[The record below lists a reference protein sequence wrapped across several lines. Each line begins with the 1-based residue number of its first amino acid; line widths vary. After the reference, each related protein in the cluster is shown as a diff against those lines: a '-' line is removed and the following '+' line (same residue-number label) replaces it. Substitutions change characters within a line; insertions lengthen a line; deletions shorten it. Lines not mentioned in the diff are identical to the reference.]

1 MANYVKFKQGLKK
14 DFNTTNQPLTNGMIY
29 FVIDEHNNGSIYY
42 DTIVDGEHATK
53 EGTVHRVK
61 FSGLP
66 IKITGSV
73 IGTGVIS
80 KDGETIEINTST
92 NHSHGLAHQDFTVTL
107 SNDDTNLKWTRLGNQ
122 NGEGFWLKS
131 IKGDVKAPAWFQPN
145 YGAGIAFGGGS
156 TKGII
161 SVKYNEPSIRFA
173 GGNGDAPVWYFT
185 ITGAN
190 DKTYDL
196 SKIGGHSSDS
206 AKLDHNLIFK
216 IASTADATQGGNGT
230 ATDLSGSAVDLYLPT
245 KISGFDLL
253 QATRFQG
260 NADTSTVAAKLG
272 KGGNTSLPMTF
283 YWDGSKGTQPTWLWG
298 GENGID
304 MYVYNPSNFRV
315 AHSVNTAGLDHDVT
329 FKISKVANATTG
341 EAGVVT
347 KLTGALL
354 ELILPASISGFNL
367 IQSTRFQGNADS
379 ATVAS
384 RANSLFL
391 NPSNRQ
397 ENIDYQI
404 NSDKYQSRVTY
415 SLASSI
421 TKTGKPPVGDSHVLT
436 FGWDGSGWGAQLAI
450 TADAK
455 PHMAIRGA
463 TVDEKGVS
471 IWDETWSTVL
481 DSSNYTSY
489 INNYYWANVKV
500 STASSMETKP
510 TFNTA
515 YTSNWWRST
524 GKTGWW
530 NDTYSGGIAMED
542 KTYVKVAGN
551 KSFLIPNGS
560 LKIGGNG
567 DIFFATGYDDATL
580 KIYGQTNT
588 DFGVETIVIQTCF
601 DNRDPQTSEYTT
613 QYANRCNLLLQ
624 PRGGQVYIGKNLTTP
639 GDIGYKLLVGGNQWI
654 EGNLVFKGA
663 KEIKFI
669 GSKQTYS
676 MIRFIDNTSDAYG
689 NGISIGGGG
698 STVIGAGESA
708 MSYVTNGG
716 DERLFLLS
724 DGAINIE
731 AGGDTISNRKGLQ
744 VTSDGHILPI
754 KAENSNPNA
763 QDLGSA
769 ADYWRNLYINNITL
783 QGQVGN
789 RLVWTNG
796 SKILQAGYHYADTDR
811 IAINTAGR
819 QGYNFYVN
827 GSSYF
832 SSNTYIHRNYFLNN
846 PSTGAGEL
854 VLTALGYKSAGY
866 PVYNDPE
873 FAKGANGISVY
884 NNSSNGV
891 VTHAIVSDASSG
903 NSSGK
908 ILKITHTGSGSPG
921 FGGFVQ
927 YISSRANAIFI
938 QIFRAKIPTGRNVAT
953 ASNSMGDNY
962 KDEWLTPTTGT
973 GRWEWYARRVICGAS
988 GTFSTGGYVYI
999 KDGAAPTASSP
1010 LVWYLSYC
1018 NVIDITKG
1026 NYDGLRTRYSD
1037 FVIYDSGEDGKDNK
1051 TPINDKYVAKIV
1063 AKTSNG
1069 TTFTLRGLNGAGN
1082 ELADAVLTIPNAGS
1096 GKAGLITDAA
1106 QTIYGEK
1113 TLTSNLRFANVTT
1126 GTRGIVGTIADN
1138 NYWRVV
1144 GRADKT
1150 NEGYLE
1156 IATGDDANEPIYMRQ
1171 YSGVFGTVKRTFTI
1185 LDGSG
1190 CSRAPELFEAKKV
1203 HVNSKLNQSTAIADI
1218 SYQFQVTGTS
1228 NFTDTV
1234 NISGVTNHHNN
1245 IQIDANYSIARP
1257 GRGSNWFGSHNTAMI
1272 RMTTIDGWAPL
1283 LAQRATNGYWVLGH
1297 YNNGGEFNDQWIF
1310 GYLAN
1315 SNLEGTSGAKNDLS
1329 TKYRMRNVGGEKNIL
1344 FSTYNAQIGS
1354 STNPVYIK
1362 SNGEAVACTYSLSA
1376 TIEAGTANRMAYY
1389 KTANQIGSS
1398 GHYVTSN
1405 QVGINAS
1412 SSKNYT
1418 FYVGGDSL
1426 FDNAVTINGNVHIL
1440 PDTDVGL
1447 NGAGSLV
1454 IGNKAGQNLGIDG
1467 NEIMARNNSKASAL
1481 YLNNEGGVVQV
1492 GQDGIT
1498 IQAKA
1503 SSTNLQSGGLRI
1515 SSENAGNSGN
1525 VALELYRGNNGSW
1538 QIANE
1543 GAILYFRTN
1552 WVGEKK
1558 ATYAKNTLIID
1569 NTTGSASIPYLAI
1582 GQEERNTTY
1591 GLYVV
1596 SSQSWIKNTLW
1607 TGNVYPDTNNTREC
1621 GTNNYFWNKMNT
1633 NWLNVNR
1640 GTSQTDG
1647 GITLYGGD
1655 VNYGIIFRTTKN
1667 QGTHGYVSGDWAT
1680 YFTMSNSAGRGWI
1693 FKRWGVGNVA
1703 SISTDGNAYFNGH
1716 IRAASTG
1723 GSWLD
1728 GQRYNYG
1735 GYNLLDATNSE
1746 SYWPWLRQTNTNTKK
1761 WFSFGIL
1768 ANSFYLIGSST
1779 NRTDNGYDFGWQFDI
1794 SNGNTTFNTNGNKNN
1809 TSKTVIN
1816 GRLIVN
1822 PYYSTEQSYSEGIR
1836 VNRANNGWANIILGG
1851 DNGSST
1857 GTSSTTWLIG
1867 HRGSN
1872 GTSSGSG
1879 GSNGANLTG
1888 KINDLT
1894 IEVNSSSG
1902 QGLTLPV
1909 AQGELLTWQQ
1919 RPIMAQLPAQG
1930 GSATI
1935 LNNANYKTA
1944 YLATTSN
1951 GNASMGLVSANWYH
1965 VMNFRHLDNNG
1976 FNSQFVLPLNHNGQA
1991 AWRLSSGTTWE
2002 PWNYIF
2008 DDNHAMIPASN
2019 NVYNI
2024 GSASNYW
2031 ATGYINTL
2039 YVAGNAYAN
2048 GSNRIPTTGNTTGT
2062 IGSATVPV
2070 YSDNGVLKTITSYS
2084 GNAATATTA
2093 SKLSRNA
2100 GSATKPIYFSGGVPV
2115 QCNDTLGVSISG
2127 NAASATYTT
2136 QLLGVN
2142 GSNTPYSAVE
2152 GNLIRAVWNVK
2163 GDSRWYLKAG
2173 TYNCRVNYA
2182 DNAGN
2187 ADTIDGYHASE
2198 VYKAATHTINNY
2210 SSVNDWVQIA
2220 TINID
2225 GTDLAMGGF
2234 TAILSNREYLDGS
2247 SFILTVAIRR
2257 NSVTSASCQAFYTPI
2272 GSSSPREITIRSNDG
2287 VNFYIYL
2294 KSELNSWTTYYNVTK
2309 IMTENKVIFENTG
2322 ISSTNLIT
2330 GDVLKVTATRG
2341 GYVNRAVNAN
2351 NTKEV
2356 WNDSSYMSFHW
2367 NGQSGQPTWLW
2378 GGNNDTNMYV
2388 YNPSNFRVSYANNA
2402 GDADTVDGY
2411 HASDL
2416 AKKTDVSNSYVKK
2429 AGDTMTG
2436 ELKNSSN
2443 DFTLSSNS
2451 NEQRF
2456 KFLNASKNKH
2466 TVYFYKG
2473 AGTSSTIVGLWDST
2487 DGQIWTYNTSGY
2499 FNLDKRVV
2507 IGGYNNSNYSL
2518 STSSFICDSWIR
2530 TTGSTGWYNETYGG
2544 GWHMSDSTYIRNY
2557 NSKHL
2562 YITGRLGVNCE
2573 LRLWEAGR
2581 QITRAGNSVAWIN
2594 GRDGALIRQDSYTG
2608 YNPIFSCKTTNGSW
2622 ELGPYDN
2629 NILYFTYGTDSN
2641 HKAGKNS
2648 VEHPLRLMPGKG
2660 VLLSGLNYGTSLPS
2674 SGTNG
2679 QVFFKI

>member
-29 FVIDEHNNGSIYY
+29 FVIDENNNGSIYY
-42 DTIVDGEHATK
+42 DTIVDGKQATK
-53 EGTVHRVK
+53 KGTVHRVK

-73 IGTGVIS
+73 IGMGVIS

-145 YGAGIAFGGGS
+145 YGAGVAFGGGS

-161 SVKYNEPSIRFA
+161 SVKYNEPSVRFA

-206 AKLDHNLIFK
+206 AKLDHNVTFK
-216 IASTADATQGGNGT
+216 IASTADATNGANGT
-230 ATDLSGSAVDLYLPT
+230 KTDLSGAAVNLYLPT

-253 QATRFQG
+253 QA
-260 NADTSTVAAKLG
+260 S
-272 KGGNTSLPMTF
+272 
-283 YWDGSKGTQPTWLWG
+283 
-298 GENGID
+298 
-304 MYVYNPSNFRV
+304 
-315 AHSVNTAGLDHDVT
+315 
-329 FKISKVANATTG
+329 
-341 EAGVVT
+341 
-347 KLTGALL
+347 
-354 ELILPASISGFNL
+354 
-367 IQSTRFQGNADS
+367 RFQGNADS
-379 ATVAS
+379 AIYATSAGY
-384 RANSLFL
+384 AKGLFL
-391 NPSNRQ
+391 NPETRQ
-397 ENIDYQI
+397 EDMNFNLADA
-404 NSDKYQSRVTY
+404 KYIKKVTY
-415 SLASSI
+415 SMATST
-421 TKTGKPPVGDSHVLT
+421 TKKNKPPVGDANILS
-436 FGWDGSGWGAQLAI
+436 FGWDNSGYGSQLAI
-450 TADAK
+450 QNGSAGHLAV
-455 PHMAIRGA
+455 RGSGSTNGA
-463 TVDEKGVS
+463 SSWGE
-471 IWDETWSTVL
+471 WSTVL

-500 STASSMETKP
+500 STTSSTETKP

-530 NDTYSGGIAMED
+530 NDTYSGGISMED
-542 KTYVKVAGN
+542 ETYVKVAGN
-551 KSFLIPNGS
+551 KSFLIPKGS

-567 DIFFATGYDDATL
+567 DIFFATGDDDATL

-588 DFGVETIVIQTCF
+588 KYGIETIAIQTCF
-601 DNRDPQTSEYTT
+601 DNQDPQTSGYTT
-613 QYANRCNLLLQ
+613 QYADRCNLLLQ

-639 GDIGYKLLVGGNQWI
+639 GDVEYKLLVGGNQWI

-669 GSKQTYS
+669 GSKATYS
-676 MIRFIDNTSDAYG
+676 MIRFIDNTSDNYG

-796 SKILQAGYHYADTDR
+796 NKILQAGYHYADTDR

-832 SSNTYIHRNYFLNN
+832 SSNTYIHRNHFLNN

-873 FAKGANGISVY
+873 FAKGTNGISVY
-884 NNSSNGV
+884 NNASNGT

-938 QIFRAKIPTGRNVAT
+938 QIFRAKIPTGRNVAIT
-953 ASNSMGDNY
+953 SNSMGDNY

-988 GTFSTGGYVYI
+988 GTFSTGGYIYI
-999 KDGAAPTASSP
+999 KDGAAPTTSTP

-1018 NVIDITKG
+1018 NVIDVTKG

-1063 AKTSNG
+1063 TKTSNG

-1082 ELADAVLTIPNAGS
+1082 ELADAVLTIPNAGD
-1096 GKAGLITDAA
+1096 GKAGLITNAA
-1106 QTIYGEK
+1106 QGIYGEK
-1113 TLTSNLRFANVTT
+1113 TLYSDLRFANVST
-1126 GTRGIVGTIADN
+1126 GTRGIIGTIADN
-1138 NYWRVV
+1138 DFWRVV
-1144 GRADKT
+1144 GRASATDS
-1150 NEGYLE
+1150 GYLE
-1156 IATGDDANEPIYMRQ
+1156 IATGDGATEPIYVRQ
-1171 YSGVFGTVKRTFTI
+1171 YTGIFGTLKRTFTV
-1185 LDGSG
+1185 LDESG
-1190 CSRAPELFEAKKV
+1190 RSRAPELFEAKKI
-1203 HVNSKLNQSTAIADI
+1203 HVNSKLDQSVAIADTG
-1218 SYQFQVTGTS
+1218 YQFQVTGTS
-1228 NFTDTV
+1228 NFTDSV
-1234 NISGVTNHHNN
+1234 NISGVTTHHNN
-1245 IQIDANYSIARP
+1245 IQMDANYSISKP
-1257 GRGSNWFGSHNTAMI
+1257 GKSSAWFGSHNNAMI
-1272 RMTTIDGWAPL
+1272 RMTSINDWSPL
-1283 LAQRATNGYWVLGH
+1283 LAQKATNGYWILGH
-1297 YNNGGEFNDQWIF
+1297 YNHYNEKDEKDKNSDFRNQWVF
-1310 GYLAN
+1310 GYLSD
-1315 SNLEGTSGAKNDLS
+1315 SNLEGTTGASNSL
-1329 TKYRMRNVGGEKNIL
+1329 TTTYRLLNIGNQRM
-1344 FSTYNAQIGS
+1344 FVSAIYNAAVGS
-1354 STNPVYIK
+1354 GTQPVYVQN
-1362 SNGEAVACTYSLSA
+1362 NGNVAACSYSLSA

-1398 GHYVTSN
+1398 NHYVTSS

-1467 NEIMARNNSKASAL
+1467 NEVMARNNSKASAL

-1515 SSENAGNSGN
+1515 SSESTGSNGN
-1525 VALELYRGNNGSW
+1525 VALELYRGNGGSW

-1543 GAILYFRTN
+1543 EAILYFRTN

-1558 ATYAKNTLIID
+1558 TTYAKNALIID
-1569 NTTGSASIPYLAI
+1569 NTTGAASLPYLAI

-1596 SSQSWIKNTLW
+1596 SSQSLIKNTLW
-1607 TGNVYPDTNNTREC
+1607 TGNVYPDVNNAREC
-1621 GTNNYFWNKMNT
+1621 GTNNYFWNKMST

-1640 GTSQTDG
+1640 GSSQTDG

-1655 VNYGIIFRTTKN
+1655 INYGIIYRTTKD

-1680 YFTMSNSAGRGWI
+1680 YFTMSNSAGKGWI

-1723 GSWLD
+1723 SSWLD

-1735 GYNLLDATNSE
+1735 GYNLLDATDSE

-1779 NRTDNGYDFGWQFDI
+1779 NKTDNDYDFGWSFDI
-1794 SNGNTTFNTNGNKNN
+1794 SNGNTTFNANGNKDN

-1822 PYYSTEQSYSEGIR
+1822 PYYSTEQSYSEGIK
-1836 VNRANNGWANIILGG
+1836 VNRAKNGWANIILGG

-1872 GTSSGSG
+1872 GTNSGSG
-1879 GSNGANLTG
+1879 SANGANLAG

-1902 QGLTLPV
+1902 QGLTLP
-1909 AQGELLTWQQ
+1909 ATQGELLTWQQ

-1930 GSATI
+1930 SSATI

-1951 GNASMGLVSANWYH
+1951 GNVSMGLASANWYH

-1976 FNSQFVLPLNHNGQA
+1976 YNSQFVLPLSHNGQA
-1991 AWRLSSGTTWE
+1991 AWRYSSETTWSA
-2002 PWNYIF
+2002 WNYIF
-2008 DDNHAMIPASN
+2008 DDRHAMVPASN
-2019 NVYNI
+2019 NAYNI

-2084 GNAATATTA
+2084 GNAATATVA
-2093 SKLSRNA
+2093 SSANKLNTSA
-2100 GSATKPIYFSGGVPV
+2100 GGNTNPIYFTNGVPV
-2115 QCNDTLGVSISG
+2115 RSTASVGSANQPVYLNNGVITACAGSQSGTEKQQSFKISG
-2127 NAASATYTT
+2127 SNGTAHWYYLGHLTSNGDNSEVIIDIYSGNGYNGTGDQNTHISIFVKDGWQSTRAAANSFGISYLVDHSDVNATSIRVKGLASADNIIDLYVY
-2136 QLLGVN
+2136 LPWGYSD
-2142 GSNTPYSAVE
+2142 GYYSIKGYYNTWAHKGTRSTAEPTSGEVQNCVFGAFRAGQVY
-2152 GNLIRAVWNVK
+2152 GAVWNDYAEYRRTKKYVQPGYCVIETGK
-2163 GDSRWYLKAG
+2163 GDLIKSSERLQPGANIVSDTFGFAIGETEQTKTPLAVSGRVLAYPYEDRDSYQAG
-2173 TYNCRVNYA
+2173 DPVCSGPN
-2182 DNAGN
+2182 G
-2187 ADTIDGYHASE
+2187 TISKMTREE
-2198 VYKAATHTINNY
+2198 V
-2210 SSVNDWVQIA
+2210 
-2220 TINID
+2220 
-2225 GTDLAMGGF
+2225 
-2234 TAILSNREYLDGS
+2234 REYPERIIG
-2247 SFILTVAIRR
+2247 TV
-2257 NSVTSASCQAFYTPI
+2257 S
-2272 GSSSPREITIRSNDG
+2272 EIPD
-2287 VNFYIYL
+2287 Y
-2294 KSELNSWTTYYNVTK
+2294 
-2309 IMTENKVIFENTG
+2309 
-2322 ISSTNLIT
+2322 
-2330 GDVLKVTATRG
+2330 
-2341 GYVNRAVNAN
+2341 
-2351 NTKEV
+2351 EV
-2356 WNDSSYMSFHW
+2356 W
-2367 NGQSGQPTWLW
+2367 GT
-2378 GGNNDTNMYV
+2378 GNV
-2388 YNPSNFRVSYANNA
+2388 KVNNRIWI
-2402 GDADTVDGY
+2402 
-2411 HASDL
+2411 
-2416 AKKTDVSNSYVKK
+2416 KVK
-2429 AGDTMTG
+2429 
-2436 ELKNSSN
+2436 
-2443 DFTLSSNS
+2443 
-2451 NEQRF
+2451 
-2456 KFLNASKNKH
+2456 
-2466 TVYFYKG
+2466 
-2473 AGTSSTIVGLWDST
+2473 
-2487 DGQIWTYNTSGY
+2487 
-2499 FNLDKRVV
+2499 
-2507 IGGYNNSNYSL
+2507 
-2518 STSSFICDSWIR
+2518 
-2530 TTGSTGWYNETYGG
+2530 
-2544 GWHMSDSTYIRNY
+2544 
-2557 NSKHL
+2557 
-2562 YITGRLGVNCE
+2562 
-2573 LRLWEAGR
+2573 
-2581 QITRAGNSVAWIN
+2581 
-2594 GRDGALIRQDSYTG
+2594 
-2608 YNPIFSCKTTNGSW
+2608 
-2622 ELGPYDN
+2622 
-2629 NILYFTYGTDSN
+2629 
-2641 HKAGKNS
+2641 
-2648 VEHPLRLMPGKG
+2648 
-2660 VLLSGLNYGTSLPS
+2660 
-2674 SGTNG
+2674 
-2679 QVFFKI
+2679 

>member
-29 FVIDEHNNGSIYY
+29 FVIDENNNGSIYY
-42 DTIVDGEHATK
+42 DTIVDGKQATK
-53 EGTVHRVK
+53 KGAVHRVK

-80 KDGETIEINTST
+80 KDGESIEINTST
-92 NHSHGLAHQDFTVTL
+92 NHSHGLAHQDFTVKL

-122 NGEGFWLKS
+122 NGGGFWLKS
-131 IKGDVKAPAWFQPN
+131 IRGQAKTPAWFLPD
-145 YGAGIAFGGGS
+145 YSAGIAFGGED

-161 SVKYNEPSIRFA
+161 SVKYSQPGIRFA

-185 ITGAN
+185 ITGSN
-190 DKTYDL
+190 DKSYDL
-196 SKIGGHSSDS
+196 NGIGGHSSDS
-206 AKLDHNLIFK
+206 TKLDHNVTFK
-216 IASTADATQGGNGT
+216 IASTADATNGANGT
-230 ATDLSGSAVDLYLPT
+230 KTDLSGAAVNLYLPT

-253 QATRFQG
+253 QA
-260 NADTSTVAAKLG
+260 S
-272 KGGNTSLPMTF
+272 
-283 YWDGSKGTQPTWLWG
+283 
-298 GENGID
+298 
-304 MYVYNPSNFRV
+304 
-315 AHSVNTAGLDHDVT
+315 
-329 FKISKVANATTG
+329 
-341 EAGVVT
+341 
-347 KLTGALL
+347 
-354 ELILPASISGFNL
+354 
-367 IQSTRFQGNADS
+367 RFQGNADS
-379 ATVAS
+379 ATYATS
-384 RANSLFL
+384 AGYAKGLFL
-391 NPSNRQ
+391 NPETRQ
-397 ENIDYQI
+397 EDMNFNLADA
-404 NSDKYQSRVTY
+404 KYIKKVTY
-415 SLASSI
+415 SMATST
-421 TKTGKPPVGDSHVLT
+421 TKKNKPPVGDASILS
-436 FGWDGSGWGAQLAI
+436 FGWDNSGYGSQLAI
-450 TADAK
+450 QNGSAGHLAV
-455 PHMAIRGA
+455 RGSGSTNGA
-463 TVDEKGVS
+463 SSWGE
-471 IWDETWSTVL
+471 WSTVL

-500 STASSMETKP
+500 STTSSTETKP

-542 KTYVKVAGN
+542 KIYIKVAGN

-613 QYANRCNLLLQ
+613 QYAKRCNLLLQ
-624 PRGGQVYIGKNLTTP
+624 PRGGQVYIGVNLTTV
-639 GDIGYKLLVGGNQWI
+639 GDPGYKLLVGGNQWI
-654 EGNLVFKGA
+654 NGNLVFNGA

-669 GSKQTYS
+669 GSKATYS
-676 MIRFIDNTSDAYG
+676 MIRFIDNTSDNYG

-744 VTSDGHILPI
+744 VTSDGHILPT

-769 ADYWRNLYINNITL
+769 ADYWRNLYISNIIL
-783 QGQVGN
+783 QGQTGN

-796 SKILQAGYHYADTDR
+796 SKILQAGWHYADTDR
-811 IAINTAGR
+811 IAVNSAAR
-819 QGYNFYVN
+819 QGFNFYVN
-827 GSSYF
+827 GTSYF
-832 SSNTYIHRNYFLNN
+832 NSNTYIHKNYFLNN

-873 FAKGANGISVY
+873 FAKGANGVSVY
-884 NNSSNGV
+884 NNSGNGT
-891 VTHAIVSDASSG
+891 VTHAIVSDSSSG

-908 ILKITHTGSGSPG
+908 VLKITHTGTASPG
-921 FGGFVQ
+921 LGGFRLGMQ
-927 YISSRANAIFI
+927 SRANAILI
-938 QIFRAKIPTGRNVAT
+938 QIFRAKIPSGYNLSLHMNAIGNNTKY
-953 ASNSMGDNY
+953 D
-962 KDEWLTPTTGT
+962 WLTPNVGT
-973 GRWEWYARRVICGAS
+973 GRWEWYANRMICGS
-988 GTFSTGGYVYI
+988 TGTFNDGGYVAI
-999 KDGAAPTASSP
+999 NLNNGTAAPTTSAP

-1018 NVIDITKG
+1018 NVIDVTKG

-1037 FVIYDSGEDGKDNK
+1037 FVTYDSGEDGKDNK
-1051 TPINDKYVAKIV
+1051 IPINDKYVAKIV
-1063 AKTSNG
+1063 TKTSNG

-1096 GKAGLITDAA
+1096 DKAGLITNAA
-1106 QTIYGEK
+1106 QGIYGEK
-1113 TLTSNLRFANVTT
+1113 TLYSDLRFANVST
-1126 GTRGIVGTIADN
+1126 GTRGIIGTIADN
-1138 NYWRVV
+1138 DFWRVV
-1144 GRADKT
+1144 GRANATDA
-1150 NEGYLE
+1150 GYLE
-1156 IATGDDANEPIYMRQ
+1156 IATGDSANESIYMRQ
-1171 YSGVFGTVKRTFTI
+1171 YSGIFGTLKRTFTV
-1185 LDGSG
+1185 LDESG
-1190 CSRAPELFEAKKV
+1190 RSRAPELFEAKKV
-1203 HVNSKLNQSTAIADI
+1203 HVNSKLNQDAAIADI
-1218 SYQFQVTGTS
+1218 GYQFQVTGTS
-1228 NFTDTV
+1228 NFTDSV
-1234 NISGVTNHHNN
+1234 DISGVTTHHNN
-1245 IQIDANYSIARP
+1245 IQMDANYSIAKP
-1257 GRGSNWFGSHNTAMI
+1257 GKSSAWFGSHNNAMI
-1272 RMTTIDGWAPL
+1272 RMTSVNDWSPL
-1283 LAQRATNGYWVLGH
+1283 LAQKATNGYWILGH
-1297 YNNGGEFNDQWIF
+1297 YNHYNEKDKNDKNSDFRDQWLF
-1310 GYLAN
+1310 GYL
-1315 SNLEGTSGAKNDLS
+1315 SDGNLEGTTGASNSL
-1329 TKYRMRNVGGEKNIL
+1329 TTTYRLLNIGDQRM
-1344 FSTYNAQIGS
+1344 FVSARYNAAVGS
-1354 STNPVYIK
+1354 GTQPVYVQ
-1362 SNGEAVACTYSLSA
+1362 SNGNVAACSYSLSA

-1398 GHYVTSN
+1398 NHYVTSS

-1467 NEIMARNNSKASAL
+1467 NEVMARNNSKASAL

-1515 SSENAGNSGN
+1515 SSESAGSNGN

-1543 GAILYFRTN
+1543 EAILYFRTN

-1558 ATYAKNTLIID
+1558 TTYAKNALIID
-1569 NTTGSASIPYLAI
+1569 NTTGAASIPYLAI
-1582 GQEERNTTY
+1582 GQEARNTTY

-1607 TGNVYPDTNNTREC
+1607 TGNVYPDVNNTREC
-1621 GTNNYFWNKMNT
+1621 GTNNYFWNKMST

-1640 GTSQTDG
+1640 GNSQTDG

-1655 VNYGIIFRTTKN
+1655 INYGIIFRTTKD

-1716 IRAASTG
+1716 IRAASAG
-1723 GSWLD
+1723 CSWLD

-1735 GYNLLDATNSE
+1735 GYNLLDATDSE

-1768 ANSFYLIGSST
+1768 SNSFYLIGSST
-1779 NRTDNGYDFGWQFDI
+1779 NRTANSYDFGWQFDI
-1794 SNGNTTFNTNGNKNN
+1794 SNGNTTFNTNGNQDN

-1836 VNRANNGWANIILGG
+1836 VNRAKNGWANIILGG

-1867 HRGSN
+1867 HRGAN
-1872 GTSSGSG
+1872 GANSGSG
-1879 GSNGANLTG
+1879 SANGANLTG

-1902 QGLTLPV
+1902 QGLTLP
-1909 AQGELLTWQQ
+1909 ATQGELLTWQQ

-1951 GNASMGLVSANWYH
+1951 GNTSMGLISANWYH

-1991 AWRLSSGTTWE
+1991 AWRLSSGTTWK

-2008 DDNHAMIPASN
+2008 DDNHAMVPASN

-2024 GSASNYW
+2024 GSTSNYW

-2048 GSNRIPTTGNTTGT
+2048 GSKRIPTTGNTSGT

-2084 GNAATATTA
+2084 GNAATATVA
-2093 SKLSRNA
+2093 SSANKLNTSA
-2100 GSATKPIYFSGGVPV
+2100 GGNTNPIYFTNGVPV
-2115 QCNDTLGVSISG
+2115 RSTASVGSVNQPVYLNNGVITACAGSQSGTEKQQSFKISG
-2127 NAASATYTT
+2127 SNGTAHWYYLGHLTSNGDNSEVIIDIYSGNGYNGTGNQNTHISIFVKDGWQSTRAAANSFGISYLVDHSDVNATSIRVKGLASADNIIDLYVY
-2136 QLLGVN
+2136 LPWGYSD
-2142 GSNTPYSAVE
+2142 GYYSIKGYYNTWAHKGTRSTAEPTSGEVQNCVFGAFRAGQVY
-2152 GNLIRAVWNVK
+2152 GAVWNDYAEYRRTKKYVQPGYCVIETGK
-2163 GDSRWYLKAG
+2163 GDLIKSSKRLQPGANIVSDTFGFAIGETEQTKTPLAVSGRVLAYPYEDRDSYQAG
-2173 TYNCRVNYA
+2173 DPVCSGPN
-2182 DNAGN
+2182 G
-2187 ADTIDGYHASE
+2187 TISKMTREE
-2198 VYKAATHTINNY
+2198 V
-2210 SSVNDWVQIA
+2210 
-2220 TINID
+2220 
-2225 GTDLAMGGF
+2225 
-2234 TAILSNREYLDGS
+2234 REYPERIIG
-2247 SFILTVAIRR
+2247 TV
-2257 NSVTSASCQAFYTPI
+2257 S
-2272 GSSSPREITIRSNDG
+2272 EIPD
-2287 VNFYIYL
+2287 Y
-2294 KSELNSWTTYYNVTK
+2294 
-2309 IMTENKVIFENTG
+2309 
-2322 ISSTNLIT
+2322 
-2330 GDVLKVTATRG
+2330 
-2341 GYVNRAVNAN
+2341 
-2351 NTKEV
+2351 EV
-2356 WNDSSYMSFHW
+2356 W
-2367 NGQSGQPTWLW
+2367 GT
-2378 GGNNDTNMYV
+2378 GNV
-2388 YNPSNFRVSYANNA
+2388 KVNNRIWI
-2402 GDADTVDGY
+2402 
-2411 HASDL
+2411 
-2416 AKKTDVSNSYVKK
+2416 KVK
-2429 AGDTMTG
+2429 
-2436 ELKNSSN
+2436 
-2443 DFTLSSNS
+2443 
-2451 NEQRF
+2451 
-2456 KFLNASKNKH
+2456 
-2466 TVYFYKG
+2466 
-2473 AGTSSTIVGLWDST
+2473 
-2487 DGQIWTYNTSGY
+2487 
-2499 FNLDKRVV
+2499 
-2507 IGGYNNSNYSL
+2507 
-2518 STSSFICDSWIR
+2518 
-2530 TTGSTGWYNETYGG
+2530 
-2544 GWHMSDSTYIRNY
+2544 
-2557 NSKHL
+2557 
-2562 YITGRLGVNCE
+2562 
-2573 LRLWEAGR
+2573 
-2581 QITRAGNSVAWIN
+2581 
-2594 GRDGALIRQDSYTG
+2594 
-2608 YNPIFSCKTTNGSW
+2608 
-2622 ELGPYDN
+2622 
-2629 NILYFTYGTDSN
+2629 
-2641 HKAGKNS
+2641 
-2648 VEHPLRLMPGKG
+2648 
-2660 VLLSGLNYGTSLPS
+2660 
-2674 SGTNG
+2674 
-2679 QVFFKI
+2679 

>member
-29 FVIDEHNNGSIYY
+29 FVIDENNNGSIYY
-42 DTIVDGEHATK
+42 DTIVDGKQATK
-53 EGTVHRVK
+53 TGTVHRVK

-73 IGTGVIS
+73 TGTGVIS
-80 KDGETIEINTST
+80 QDGETIEINTST
-92 NHSHGLAHQDFTVTL
+92 NHSHGLAHQDFTVKL

-122 NGEGFWLKS
+122 NGGGFWLKS
-131 IKGDVKAPAWFQPN
+131 IRGQAKAPAWFLPD
-145 YGAGIAFGGGS
+145 YSAGIAFGGEN

-161 SVKYNEPSIRFA
+161 SIKYSQPGVRFA

-185 ITGAN
+185 ITGSN

-206 AKLDHNLIFK
+206 AKLDHNVTFK
-216 IASTADATQGGNGT
+216 IASTADATNGANGT
-230 ATDLSGSAVDLYLPT
+230 KTDLSGSAVNLYLPT

-253 QATRFQG
+253 QA
-260 NADTSTVAAKLG
+260 S
-272 KGGNTSLPMTF
+272 
-283 YWDGSKGTQPTWLWG
+283 
-298 GENGID
+298 
-304 MYVYNPSNFRV
+304 
-315 AHSVNTAGLDHDVT
+315 
-329 FKISKVANATTG
+329 
-341 EAGVVT
+341 
-347 KLTGALL
+347 
-354 ELILPASISGFNL
+354 
-367 IQSTRFQGNADS
+367 RFQGNADS
-379 ATVAS
+379 ATYATS
-384 RANSLFL
+384 AGYAKGLFL
-391 NPSNRQ
+391 NPETRQ
-397 ENIDYQI
+397 EDMNFNLADA
-404 NSDKYQSRVTY
+404 KYIKRVTY
-415 SLASSI
+415 SMATST
-421 TKTGKPPVGDSHVLT
+421 TKKNKPPIGDANILS
-436 FGWDGSGWGAQLAI
+436 FGWDNSGYGSQLAI
-450 TADAK
+450 QNGSAGHLAV
-455 PHMAIRGA
+455 RGSGSNNGA
-463 TVDEKGVS
+463 SSWGE
-471 IWDETWSTVL
+471 WSTVL

-500 STASSMETKP
+500 STASSTETKP

-542 KTYVKVAGN
+542 DTYVKVAGN
-551 KSFLIPNGS
+551 KSFLIPSGS

-567 DIFFATGYDDATL
+567 NIFFATGDNDATL
-580 KIYGQTNT
+580 KVYGQTNT
-588 DFGVETIVIQTCF
+588 KFGIETIAIQTCF
-601 DNRDPQTSEYTT
+601 DNQDPQTSGYTT

-639 GDIGYKLLVGGNQWI
+639 GDVEYKLLVGGNQWI

-676 MIRFIDNTSDAYG
+676 MIRFIDNTSDTYG

-832 SSNTYIHRNYFLNN
+832 SSNTYIHRNHFLNN

-873 FAKGANGISVY
+873 FASGSNSISVY
-884 NNSSNGV
+884 NNASNGT

-908 ILKITHTGSGSPG
+908 VLKITHTGSGSPG

-962 KDEWLTPTTGT
+962 KDEWLTPTAGT

-988 GTFSTGGYVYI
+988 GTFSTGGHVYI

-1018 NVIDITKG
+1018 NVIDVTKG

-1037 FVIYDSGEDGKDNK
+1037 FVTYDSGENGKDNK

-1063 AKTSNG
+1063 TKTSNG

-1096 GKAGLITDAA
+1096 DKAGLITNAA
-1106 QTIYGEK
+1106 QGIYGEK
-1113 TLTSNLRFANVTT
+1113 TLHENLHFSNIST
-1126 GTRGIVGTIADN
+1126 GTRGIIGSIADN
-1138 NYWRVV
+1138 DCWRVV
-1144 GRADKT
+1144 GRADAT
-1150 NEGYLE
+1150 NSGYLE
-1156 IATGDDANEPIYMRQ
+1156 IATGDDTNEPIYMRQ
-1171 YSGVFGTVKRTFTI
+1171 YSGVFGTIKRTFTI

-1190 CSRAPELFEAKKV
+1190 RSRAPELFEAKKI
-1203 HVNSKLNQSTAIADI
+1203 HVNSKLNQSVAIADI

-1228 NFTDTV
+1228 NFTDSV
-1234 NISGVTNHHNN
+1234 DISGVTTHHNN
-1245 IQIDANYSIARP
+1245 IQIDTNYSIARP
-1257 GRGSNWFGSHNTAMI
+1257 GKSSAWNGSYNNAMI
-1272 RMTTIDGWAPL
+1272 RMTSVNDWSPL
-1283 LAQRATNGYWVLGH
+1283 LAQKATNGYWILGH
-1297 YNNGGEFNDQWIF
+1297 YNHHNEKDEKDKNSDFRDQWVF
-1310 GYLAN
+1310 GYLAD
-1315 SNLEGTSGAKNDLS
+1315 SNLEGTTGASNSLTTIYRLLNIGGNDNQ
-1329 TKYRMRNVGGEKNIL
+1329 RMFVSAK
-1344 FSTYNAQIGS
+1344 YNAAVGS
-1354 STNPVYIK
+1354 GTQPVYVQ
-1362 SNGEAVACTYSLSA
+1362 SNGNVAACSYSLSA

-1389 KTANQIGSS
+1389 KAANQIGSS

-1467 NEIMARNNSKASAL
+1467 NEIMARNNSKASTL
-1481 YLNNEGGVVQV
+1481 YLNDEGGTVQV
-1492 GQDGIT
+1492 GCNGIT
-1498 IQAKA
+1498 IQAQA

-1515 SSENAGNSGN
+1515 SSESNGGNGN

-1552 WVGEKK
+1552 WVGDRKT
-1558 ATYAKNTLIID
+1558 TYAKNTLIID

-1607 TGNVYPDTNNTREC
+1607 TGNVYPDVNNAREC
-1621 GTNNYFWNKMNT
+1621 GTNNYFWNKMST

-1716 IRAASTG
+1716 IRAASIG
-1723 GSWLD
+1723 SSWLD

-1779 NRTDNGYDFGWQFDI
+1779 NRTDDGYDFGWQFDI

-1872 GTSSGSG
+1872 GARSNSG
-1879 GSNGANLTG
+1879 GLNGANLTG

-1894 IEVNSSSG
+1894 IEVNSFSG

-1976 FNSQFVLPLNHNGQA
+1976 YNSQFVLPLNHNGQA
-1991 AWRLSSGTTWE
+1991 AWRLSSETTWK

-2008 DDNHAMIPASN
+2008 DDNHAMVPASN
-2019 NVYNI
+2019 NAYNI
-2024 GSASNYW
+2024 GSTSNYW

-2048 GSNRIPTTGNTTGT
+2048 GSKRIPTTGNASGT

-2084 GNAATATTA
+2084 GNAATATVA
-2093 SKLSRNA
+2093 SSANKLNTSA
-2100 GSATKPIYFSGGVPV
+2100 GGNTNPIYFTNGVPV
-2115 QCNDTLGVSISG
+2115 RSTASVGSANQPVYLNNGVITACAGSQSGTEKQQSFKISG
-2127 NAASATYTT
+2127 SNGTAHWYYLGNLVSNGDNSEVIIDIYSGNGYNGTGDQNTHISIFVKDGWQSALSATTSFGISYLVDHSDVNATSIKIKGMASAHNTIDLYIYLPWGYSDGYYSIKGYYHTWT
-2136 QLLGVN
+2136 HKGVRSTSEPTSGALQNCVLGTLRADKVY
-2142 GSNTPYSAVE
+2142 G
-2152 GNLIRAVWNVK
+2152 AVWNDYAEYRQTKKYIQPGYCVIETGK
-2163 GDSRWYLKAG
+2163 GDLIKSFERLQPGANIVSDTFGFAIGETEQTKTPLAVSGRVLAYPYEDRNSYQAGDPVCSGPNGTISRM
-2173 TYNCRVNYA
+2173 TRE
-2182 DNAGN
+2182 
-2187 ADTIDGYHASE
+2187 E
-2198 VYKAATHTINNY
+2198 V
-2210 SSVNDWVQIA
+2210 
-2220 TINID
+2220 
-2225 GTDLAMGGF
+2225 
-2234 TAILSNREYLDGS
+2234 REYPDRIIG
-2247 SFILTVAIRR
+2247 TV
-2257 NSVTSASCQAFYTPI
+2257 S
-2272 GSSSPREITIRSNDG
+2272 EIPN
-2287 VNFYIYL
+2287 Y
-2294 KSELNSWTTYYNVTK
+2294 
-2309 IMTENKVIFENTG
+2309 
-2322 ISSTNLIT
+2322 
-2330 GDVLKVTATRG
+2330 
-2341 GYVNRAVNAN
+2341 
-2351 NTKEV
+2351 EV
-2356 WNDSSYMSFHW
+2356 W
-2367 NGQSGQPTWLW
+2367 GT
-2378 GGNNDTNMYV
+2378 GNV
-2388 YNPSNFRVSYANNA
+2388 KVNNRIWI
-2402 GDADTVDGY
+2402 
-2411 HASDL
+2411 
-2416 AKKTDVSNSYVKK
+2416 KVK
-2429 AGDTMTG
+2429 
-2436 ELKNSSN
+2436 
-2443 DFTLSSNS
+2443 
-2451 NEQRF
+2451 
-2456 KFLNASKNKH
+2456 
-2466 TVYFYKG
+2466 
-2473 AGTSSTIVGLWDST
+2473 
-2487 DGQIWTYNTSGY
+2487 
-2499 FNLDKRVV
+2499 
-2507 IGGYNNSNYSL
+2507 
-2518 STSSFICDSWIR
+2518 
-2530 TTGSTGWYNETYGG
+2530 
-2544 GWHMSDSTYIRNY
+2544 
-2557 NSKHL
+2557 
-2562 YITGRLGVNCE
+2562 
-2573 LRLWEAGR
+2573 
-2581 QITRAGNSVAWIN
+2581 
-2594 GRDGALIRQDSYTG
+2594 
-2608 YNPIFSCKTTNGSW
+2608 
-2622 ELGPYDN
+2622 
-2629 NILYFTYGTDSN
+2629 
-2641 HKAGKNS
+2641 
-2648 VEHPLRLMPGKG
+2648 
-2660 VLLSGLNYGTSLPS
+2660 
-2674 SGTNG
+2674 
-2679 QVFFKI
+2679 

>member
-29 FVIDEHNNGSIYY
+29 FVIDENNNGSIYY

-73 IGTGVIS
+73 TGTGVIS

-161 SVKYNEPSIRFA
+161 SVKYNEPSIKFA

-190 DKTYDL
+190 NKTYDL

-206 AKLDHNLIFK
+206 AKLDHNVTFK
-216 IASTADATQGGNGT
+216 IASTADATNGANGT
-230 ATDLSGSAVDLYLPT
+230 KTDLSSSAVNLYLPT

-253 QATRFQG
+253 QA
-260 NADTSTVAAKLG
+260 S
-272 KGGNTSLPMTF
+272 
-283 YWDGSKGTQPTWLWG
+283 
-298 GENGID
+298 
-304 MYVYNPSNFRV
+304 
-315 AHSVNTAGLDHDVT
+315 
-329 FKISKVANATTG
+329 
-341 EAGVVT
+341 
-347 KLTGALL
+347 
-354 ELILPASISGFNL
+354 
-367 IQSTRFQGNADS
+367 RFQGNADS
-379 ATVAS
+379 ATYATS
-384 RANSLFL
+384 AGYAKGLFL
-391 NPSNRQ
+391 NPETRQ
-397 ENIDYQI
+397 EDMNFNLADA
-404 NSDKYQSRVTY
+404 KYIKRVTY
-415 SLASSI
+415 SMATST
-421 TKTGKPPVGDSHVLT
+421 TKKNKPPIGNANILS
-436 FGWDGSGWGAQLAI
+436 FGWDNSGYGSQLAI
-450 TADAK
+450 QTGSAGHLAV
-455 PHMAIRGA
+455 RGSGSTNGA
-463 TVDEKGVS
+463 SSWGE
-471 IWDETWSTVL
+471 WSTVL

-500 STASSMETKP
+500 STASSTETKP

-542 KTYVKVAGN
+542 KIYVKVAGN

-567 DIFFATGYDDATL
+567 NIFFATGDNDATL

-588 DFGVETIVIQTCF
+588 KFGFETIAIQTCF
-601 DNRDPQTSEYTT
+601 DNEDPQTSGYTT
-613 QYANRCNLLLQ
+613 QYAERCNLLLQ

-639 GDIGYKLLVGGNQWI
+639 GDVGYKLLIGGNQWI
-654 EGNLVFKGA
+654 DGNLVFNGA

-669 GSKQTYS
+669 GSKATCS
-676 MIRFIDNTSDAYG
+676 MIRFIDNASDNYG

-769 ADYWRNLYINNITL
+769 ADYWGNLYINNITL

-873 FAKGANGISVY
+873 FASGANGVLVY
-884 NNSSNGV
+884 NNASNGT

-908 ILKITHTGSGSPG
+908 VLKITHTGSGSPG

-953 ASNSMGDNY
+953 TSNSMGDNY
-962 KDEWLTPTTGT
+962 KDEWLTPTAGT

-988 GTFSTGGYVYI
+988 GTFSTGGHVYI

-1063 AKTSNG
+1063 TKTSNG

-1096 GKAGLITDAA
+1096 DKAGLITNAA

-1113 TLTSNLRFANVTT
+1113 TLTSNLRFAGIST

-1138 NYWRVV
+1138 DCWRVV
-1144 GRADKT
+1144 GRADAT
-1150 NEGYLE
+1150 NQGYLE
-1156 IATGDDANEPIYMRQ
+1156 IATGDDTNEPIYMRQ
-1171 YSGVFGTVKRTFTI
+1171 YSGVFGTITRTFTV

-1190 CSRAPELFEAKKV
+1190 RSRAPELFEAKKI
-1203 HVNSKLNQSTAIADI
+1203 HVNSKLNQNNAIADI
-1218 SYQFQVTGTS
+1218 GYQFQVTGTS
-1228 NFTDTV
+1228 NFTDSV
-1234 NISGVTNHHNN
+1234 DISGVTTHHNN

-1257 GRGSNWFGSHNTAMI
+1257 GRNSNWFESHNTAMI

-1297 YNNGGEFNDQWIF
+1297 YNSGGDFNDQWVF

-1344 FSTYNAQIGS
+1344 FSTYNTQVGS

-1362 SNGEAVACTYSLSA
+1362 SNGEAVACSYSLSA

-1426 FDNAVTINGNVHIL
+1426 FDNAVTINGNVYIL

-1454 IGNKAGQNLGIDG
+1454 IGNKAGQNLGIDD
-1467 NEIMARNNSKASAL
+1467 NEIMSRNNSKASAL
-1481 YLNNEGGVVQV
+1481 YLNNEGGIVQV

-1515 SSENAGNSGN
+1515 SSESNGGNGN

-1552 WVGEKK
+1552 WVGDRKT
-1558 ATYAKNTLIID
+1558 TYAKNALIID
-1569 NTTGSASIPYLAI
+1569 NTTGAASLPYLAI

-1591 GLYVV
+1591 GLYVT
-1596 SSQSWIKNTLW
+1596 SNQSWIKNTLW
-1607 TGNVYPDTNNTREC
+1607 TGHVYPDANNK
-1621 GTNNYFWNKMNT
+1621 WNLGSAQYQ
-1633 NWLNVNR
+1633 WHSFHVFRDLNIY
-1640 GTSQTDG
+1640 GDESTTDESHIKFNAFDKTQRAI
-1647 GITLYGGD
+1647 IT
-1655 VNYGIIFRTTKN
+1655 
-1667 QGTHGYVSGDWAT
+1667 
-1680 YFTMSNSAGRGWI
+1680 
-1693 FKRWGVGNVA
+1693 
-1703 SISTDGNAYFNGH
+1703 FNG
-1716 IRAASTG
+1716 
-1723 GSWLD
+1723 
-1728 GQRYNYG
+1728 N
-1735 GYNLLDATNSE
+1735 
-1746 SYWPWLRQTNTNTKK
+1746 
-1761 WFSFGIL
+1761 
-1768 ANSFYLIGSST
+1768 
-1779 NRTDNGYDFGWQFDI
+1779 TDNGAQSNTHLKIATSFGAIKIKPANGYLDLGSGNDLHIQVNTKSYNQDIIAAYDDPNAYGIDLVIGSGATTIVGAGESAAAMYSAGIKNNENLYLSADGNVFLYTNCDTIANRRYACFDTGRNFYPDADNSGSIGTFGNRW
-1794 SNGNTTFNTNGNKNN
+1794 NTGWFNTLNLAG
-1809 TSKTVIN
+1809 
-1816 GRLIVN
+1816 
-1822 PYYSTEQSYSEGIR
+1822 
-1836 VNRANNGWANIILGG
+1836 A
-1851 DNGSST
+1851 
-1857 GTSSTTWLIG
+1857 TSSTIANSTPRIIFQG
-1867 HRGSN
+1867 K
-1872 GTSSGSG
+1872 
-1879 GSNGANLTG
+1879 NGANKTQAVGIVYTDTDAYRPTKGLKIMDVDGSDGGNVWLEVQGDIWTG
-1888 KINDLT
+1888 GDIRINNNKSLIQNQGDT
-1894 IEVNSSSG
+1894 SNYTEAVKWYKGGKSQNTYNPQIG
-1902 QGLTLPV
+1902 QHNTGNDGTGSICILPY
-1909 AQGELLTWQQ
+1909 ATATEPW
-1919 RPIMAQLPAQG
+1919 G
-1930 GSATI
+1930 GSV
-1935 LNNANYKTA
+1935 
-1944 YLATTSN
+1944 
-1951 GNASMGLVSANWYH
+1951 GLFIAKSR
-1965 VMNFRHLDNNG
+1965 MLLDNYR
-1976 FNSQFVLPLNHNGQA
+1976 V
-1991 AWRLSSGTTWE
+1991 
-2002 PWNYIF
+2002 
-2008 DDNHAMIPASN
+2008 
-2019 NVYNI
+2019 
-2024 GSASNYW
+2024 
-2031 ATGYINTL
+2031 
-2039 YVAGNAYAN
+2039 
-2048 GSNRIPTTGNTTGT
+2048 PTTGNASGT

-2093 SKLSRNA
+2093 SKLSKNA
-2100 GSATKPIYFSGGVPV
+2100 GSATKPIYFSGGIPV
-2115 QCNDTLGVSISG
+2115 QCNDTLGVNISG

-2136 QLLGVN
+2136 QLLGVQNN
-2142 GSNTPYSAVE
+2142 GSNTPYSATE
-2152 GNLIRAVWNVK
+2152 GNLIRAVWDVK

-2187 ADTIDGYHASE
+2187 ADT
-2198 VYKAATHTINNY
+2198 
-2210 SSVNDWVQIA
+2210 
-2220 TINID
+2220 
-2225 GTDLAMGGF
+2225 
-2234 TAILSNREYLDGS
+2234 
-2247 SFILTVAIRR
+2247 
-2257 NSVTSASCQAFYTPI
+2257 
-2272 GSSSPREITIRSNDG
+2272 
-2287 VNFYIYL
+2287 
-2294 KSELNSWTTYYNVTK
+2294 
-2309 IMTENKVIFENTG
+2309 
-2322 ISSTNLIT
+2322 
-2330 GDVLKVTATRG
+2330 
-2341 GYVNRAVNAN
+2341 
-2351 NTKEV
+2351 
-2356 WNDSSYMSFHW
+2356 
-2367 NGQSGQPTWLW
+2367 
-2378 GGNNDTNMYV
+2378 
-2388 YNPSNFRVSYANNA
+2388 
-2402 GDADTVDGY
+2402 VDGY
-2411 HASDL
+2411 HAADLFSGGYKTTLDLSALNNNLYYPVTGASIPANGYHKIKVSVHLNSGTKPSWATHNAGFTTNVELYTTACGWGATHGEIIVLNDSYNFTNCGQVVGFTQNGNTSTPVLWLKGGGQYFVECDYQASWTIRTSLYYTQGSSSD
-2416 AKKTDVSNSYVKK
+2416 TYHQTVEPQSSYPGFK
-2429 AGDTMTG
+2429 AGDG
-2436 ELKNSSN
+2436 
-2443 DFTLSSNS
+2443 
-2451 NEQRF
+2451 
-2456 KFLNASKNKH
+2456 
-2466 TVYFYKG
+2466 G
-2473 AGTSSTIVGLWDST
+2473 AING
-2487 DGQIWTYNTSGY
+2487 
-2499 FNLDKRVV
+2499 V
-2507 IGGYNNSNYSL
+2507 I
-2518 STSSFICDSWIR
+2518 
-2530 TTGSTGWYNETYGG
+2530 
-2544 GWHMSDSTYIRNY
+2544 
-2557 NSKHL
+2557 
-2562 YITGRLGVNCE
+2562 
-2573 LRLWEAGR
+2573 
-2581 QITRAGNSVAWIN
+2581 RAGQVYGAVWNDYAEYRKTKEYIQPGYCVIETGKGDLIKSSKRLQPGANIVSDTFGFAIGETEQTKTPLAVS
-2594 GRDGALIRQDSYTG
+2594 GRVLAYPYEDRDSYQAGDPVCSGPNGTISKMTREEVREYPDRIIGTVSEIPNYEVWGTG
-2608 YNPIFSCKTTNGSW
+2608 NVKV
-2622 ELGPYDN
+2622 N
-2629 NILYFTYGTDSN
+2629 NRIWI
-2641 HKAGKNS
+2641 KVK
-2648 VEHPLRLMPGKG
+2648 
-2660 VLLSGLNYGTSLPS
+2660 
-2674 SGTNG
+2674 
-2679 QVFFKI
+2679 